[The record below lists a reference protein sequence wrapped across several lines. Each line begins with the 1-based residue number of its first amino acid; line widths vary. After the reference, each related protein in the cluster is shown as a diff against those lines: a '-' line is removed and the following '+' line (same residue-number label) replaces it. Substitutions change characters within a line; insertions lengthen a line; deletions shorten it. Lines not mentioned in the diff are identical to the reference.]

1 MTDELKK
8 AAWPGAA
15 TAAPRLNSA
24 TDQASRLVAMVEK
37 FLVEELHIGISAES
51 TEFNS
56 WSAGKDEDDIERMIY
71 QTLAFGRVGAGY
83 RIHVAEETVVVD
95 DEGHRQGLIAKQA
108 TPWPSCGRE
117 TKMKRA
123 VEKLPELL
131 DRIIQETERLAET
144 AGDTASKIGAMIG
157 NTNVATATP
166 EVAPQFMNCPYCGEK
181 GKWLNVGSTHWGICT
196 DCEVHW
202 PIGTNLVPSWQNET
216 EDDWNR
222 NAKLLASYTAVE

>member
-1 MTDELKK
+1 
-8 AAWPGAA
+8 
-15 TAAPRLNSA
+15 
-24 TDQASRLVAMVEK
+24 MVEK

-56 WSAGKDEDDIERMIY
+56 WSAGKDEDDNERVVR

-83 RIHVAEETVVVD
+83 RIHVVEETVIVD
-95 DEGHRQGLIAKQA
+95 NEGRRQELIGKQA

-117 TKMKRA
+117 TKMRA
-123 VEKLPELL
+123 IEKLPELL
-131 DRIIQETERLAET
+131 DKIIQETERLAET

-157 NTNVATATP
+157 DTKVATATP
-166 EVAPQFMNCPYCGEK
+166 EVAPQFLKCPSCWEK
-181 GKWLNVGSTHWGICT
+181 GKWLNVGSSHWGICS

-202 PIGTNLVPSWQNET
+202 PIGTNLIPSWQDET

-222 NAKLLASYTAVE
+222 NAKLLASYSAAE